1 MAYAMA
7 HCCITS
13 TSLTLCVAFG
23 ILQVREELKKVIEKL
38 KAAEIALENK
48 VQKSA
53 NFTIVAFFSA
63 VSVHGFFGHL
73 CAALKAVFGVL
84 QSYSWKC
91 MQNLE
96 VKKINDEKKTALA
109 AQFAAEATL
118 RRVHAAQ
125 KDEDLPPIEA
135 ILAPLEAELRLTY
148 KEVMCLAVCVL
159 GKMLAEIFSRIM
171 IWSMKLLHG
180 CGKHFTPHQISS
192 SDGYCHGR

>member
-1 MAYAMA
+1 MMYAMA

-13 TSLTLCVAFG
+13 TSLTLCVALG
-23 ILQVREELKKVIEKL
+23 ILQVCEERKKVNEKL

-48 VQKSA
+48 
-53 NFTIVAFFSA
+53 
-63 VSVHGFFGHL
+63 
-73 CAALKAVFGVL
+73 
-84 QSYSWKC
+84 
-91 MQNLE
+91 NLE

-148 KEVMCLAVCVL
+148 KEVMCLAAFLYVCL
-159 GKMLAEIFSRIM
+159 DKCWQRYFQES
-171 IWSMKLLHG
+171 
-180 CGKHFTPHQISS
+180 
-192 SDGYCHGR
+192 